1 MKKKIT
7 NKVLWIFAI
16 GQLGWSM
23 LSGIVSNWL
32 VFFYM
37 PEGSEI
43 KLGQKYFIMQ
53 GAIFLGLT
61 VIGLITAAGR
71 LFDAVTDPWIAS
83 KSDRSRHK
91 DGRRIPF
98 MRAIAI
104 PFSVMTVLIFIS
116 PFGSFNSKPAS
127 GTAVWLNNGFLL
139 VTLLLFYLFM
149 TIYCT
154 PYNALLPELGRDP
167 KDRINVSTYISV
179 TFFIGNAIS
188 YLVPNI
194 AGFMR
199 GSLGYA
205 NSFRVTIGIL
215 AAVAAVCMLVPVF
228 GIKES
233 DYVDTTPSDTP
244 AFASLSKTFR
254 NGEFRKFVF
263 SDIFYWVAL
272 TMFQTGLSFYI
283 VSLIGLDSGKTFLL
297 FATMTGMSLVFYAP
311 VNILAKRLGKKKLVI
326 FAFVFFSCVFA
337 FTAFAGK
344 LGMGKMANGIAIAVL
359 ASIPMAILGI
369 LPQAIV
375 ADVAQADSIKTGES
389 REGMFFAARTF
400 AMKMG
405 QALAMVLFTSI
416 KGIGENG
423 FGLRL
428 TAGVAAVLCLIGGII
443 LALYNEK
450 KVTDI
455 IAEGK
460 GEEENA

>member
-1 MKKKIT
+1 MKKIT

-37 PEGSEI
+37 PDNSEI
-43 KLGQKYFIMQ
+43 ELGQKYFITQ
-53 GAIFLGLT
+53 GSIFLGLT
-61 VIGLITAAGR
+61 VIGIITAIGR

-98 MRAIAI
+98 MRAIAV
-104 PFSVMTVLIFIS
+104 PFALVTVLIFLS
-116 PFGSFNSKPAS
+116 PVGEVS
-127 GTAVWLNNGFLL
+127 WWNNGFLL

-179 TFFIGNAIS
+179 TFFVGNAIS

-194 AGFMR
+194 AGMFRDSM
-199 GSLGYA
+199 GYA

-215 AAVAAVCMLVPVF
+215 AAVAAICMLVPVF
-228 GIKES
+228 GIKEK

-244 AFASLSKTFR
+244 AFASLSKTFG
-254 NGEFRKFVF
+254 NKEFRKFVA

-272 TMFQTGLSFYI
+272 TMFQTGLAFYI
-283 VSLIGLDSGKTFLL
+283 TTLIGLGSDKTFML
-297 FATMTGMSLVFYAP
+297 FAIMTVMSLLFYAP
-311 VNILAKRLGKKKLVI
+311 VNILAKKMGKKKLVMA
-326 FAFVFFSCVFA
+326 AFIFFSLVFL

-344 LGMGKMANGIAIAVL
+344 LGLPKMVNGVMISFL
-359 ASIPMAILGI
+359 ASVPMAVLGI

-400 AMKMG
+400 AMKLG

-416 KGIGENG
+416 KGIGSGG

-428 TAGVAAVLCLIGGII
+428 TAAVAAVLCLIGGLI
-443 LALYNEK
+443 LGLYKEK
-450 KVTDI
+450 EVTDV
-455 IAEGK
+455 IAEGIK
-460 GEEENA
+460 ADGSDE

>member
-1 MKKKIT
+1 MKKIT

-37 PEGSEI
+37 PEEKELIENGRST
-43 KLGQKYFIMQ
+43 FITQ
-53 GAIFLGLT
+53 EAIFLGLT
-61 VIGLITAAGR
+61 VIGVITAIGR
-71 LFDAVTDPWIAS
+71 LFDAVTDPMIAS

-98 MRAIAI
+98 MRAIAV
-104 PFSVMTVLIFIS
+104 PFAAVTVLVFVS
-116 PFGSFNSKPAS
+116 PVS
-127 GTAVWLNNGFLL
+127 GESWINNGFLL

-179 TFFIGNAIS
+179 TFFVGNAIS

-194 AGFMR
+194 AGIFRDAM
-199 GSLGYA
+199 GYE
-205 NSFRVTIGIL
+205 NSFRLTVGIL

-228 GIKES
+228 GIREK
-233 DYVDTTPSDTP
+233 DYVDTTPSETP
-244 AFASLSKTFR
+244 AFASLTKTFK
-254 NGEFRKFVF
+254 NKEFRKFVA

-283 VSLIGLDSGKTFLL
+283 TTLIGLGEDKTFML
-297 FATMTGMSLVFYAP
+297 FAIMTVMSLVFYAP
-311 VNILAKRLGKKKLVI
+311 VNIFAKKLGKKKLVI
-326 FAFVFFSCVFA
+326 AAFVFFSFVFL
-337 FTAFAGK
+337 FTAFAGM
-344 LGMGKMANGIAIAVL
+344 LGLPKMVNGIMISVL
-359 ASIPMAILGI
+359 ASVPMAVLGI

-375 ADVAQADSIKTGES
+375 ADVAQADGIKTGES

-400 AMKMG
+400 AMKLG

-416 KGIGENG
+416 KGIGSDG
-423 FGLRL
+423 LGLRI
-428 TAGVAAVLCLIGGII
+428 TAAAAAVLCLIGGVI
-443 LALYNEK
+443 LGLYREKDVTGVINEH
-450 KVTDI
+450 I
-455 IAEGK
+455 EAE
-460 GEEENA
+460 EQ

>member
-1 MKKKIT
+1 MKKIT
-7 NKVLWIFAI
+7 NKVLWQFAI

-37 PEGSEI
+37 PEDVELKS
-43 KLGQKYFIMQ
+43 GQKLFITQ
-53 GAIFLGLT
+53 GSVFLGLT
-61 VIGLITAAGR
+61 VIGMITAVGR
-71 LFDAVTDPWIAS
+71 LFDAVTDPYIAS
-83 KSDRSRHK
+83 KSDRCRHK

-98 MRAIAI
+98 MRAIAV
-104 PFSVMTVLIFIS
+104 PFAAITVLIFVS
-116 PFGSFNSKPAS
+116 PVGEVS
-127 GTAVWLNNGFLL
+127 WINNITLL

-179 TFFIGNAIS
+179 TFFVGSAFS

-194 AGFMR
+194 AGFFR
-199 GSLGYA
+199 DAVGYA
-205 NSFRVTIGIL
+205 NSFRITIGIL

-228 GIKES
+228 TIKES
-233 DYVDTTPSDTP
+233 DYVDTTPSETP
-244 AFASLSKTFR
+244 AFASLAKTFS
-254 NGEFRKFVF
+254 NKEFRKFVY

-283 VSLIGLDSGKTFLL
+283 TTLIGLGADKTFIL
-297 FATMTGMSLVFYAP
+297 FATMTAMSLVFYAP
-311 VNILAKRLGKKKLVI
+311 VNILAKKLGKKKLVMS
-326 FAFVFFSCVFA
+326 AFIFFSMVFL

-344 LGMGKMANGIAIAVL
+344 LGLPKMVNGFMIAVF
-359 ASIPMAILGI
+359 ASIPMAVLGI

-375 ADVAQADSIKTGES
+375 ADVAQADGIKTGES

-400 AMKMG
+400 AMKLG

-428 TAGVAAVLCLIGGII
+428 TAAVAAALCLVGGLI
-443 LALYNEK
+443 LGAYNERQ
-450 KVTDI
+450 VTGV
-455 IAEGK
+455 IAEGSK
-460 GEEENA
+460 PQEGEE

>member
-1 MKKKIT
+1 MKRIT
-7 NKVLWIFAI
+7 NKVLWQFAI

-37 PEGSEI
+37 PEDVELKS
-43 KLGQKYFIMQ
+43 GQKLFITQ
-53 GAIFLGLT
+53 GSVFLGLT
-61 VIGLITAAGR
+61 VIGMITAVGR
-71 LFDAVTDPWIAS
+71 LFDAVTDPYIAS
-83 KSDRSRHK
+83 KSDRCRHK

-98 MRAIAI
+98 MRAIAV
-104 PFSVMTVLIFIS
+104 PFAAITVLIFVS
-116 PFGSFNSKPAS
+116 PVGEVS
-127 GTAVWLNNGFLL
+127 WINNITLL

-179 TFFIGNAIS
+179 TFFVGSAFS

-194 AGFMR
+194 AGFFR
-199 GSLGYA
+199 DAVGYA
-205 NSFRVTIGIL
+205 NSFRITIGIL

-228 GIKES
+228 TIKES
-233 DYVDTTPSDTP
+233 DYVDTTPSETP
-244 AFASLSKTFR
+244 AFASLAKTFS
-254 NGEFRKFVF
+254 NKEFRKFVY

-283 VSLIGLDSGKTFLL
+283 TSLIGLGADKTFIL
-297 FATMTGMSLVFYAP
+297 FATMTAMSLVFYAP
-311 VNILAKRLGKKKLVI
+311 VNILAKKLGKKKLVMS
-326 FAFVFFSCVFA
+326 AFIFFSLVFL

-344 LGMGKMANGIAIAVL
+344 LGLPKMVNGFMIAVL
-359 ASIPMAILGI
+359 ASIPMAVLGI

-375 ADVAQADSIKTGES
+375 ADVAQADGIKTGES

-400 AMKMG
+400 AMKLG

-428 TAGVAAVLCLIGGII
+428 TAAVAAILCLVGGLI
-443 LALYNEK
+443 LGAYNERQ
-450 KVTDI
+450 VTGV
-455 IAEGK
+455 IAEGSK
-460 GEEENA
+460 PQEGEE

>member
-1 MKKKIT
+1 MKKIT
-7 NKVLWIFAI
+7 NKVLWTFAI

-43 KLGQKYFIMQ
+43 KLGQTYFITQ
-53 GAIFLGLT
+53 GSIFLGLT
-61 VIGLITAAGR
+61 VIGIITAIGR

-98 MRAIAI
+98 MRAIAV
-104 PFSVMTVLIFIS
+104 PFALVTVLIFVS
-116 PFGSFNSKPAS
+116 PAGSFGSTPEGGGAW
-127 GTAVWLNNGFLL
+127 VNNVFLL

-179 TFFIGNAIS
+179 TFFVGNAIS

-194 AGFMR
+194 AGIFR
-199 GSLGYA
+199 DSLGYA

-228 GIKES
+228 GIKEK

-244 AFASLSKTFR
+244 AFASLAKTFR
-254 NGEFRKFVF
+254 NREFRKFVA

-283 VSLIGLDSGKTFLL
+283 TSLIGLDADKTFML
-297 FATMTGMSLVFYAP
+297 FAIMTVMSLVFYAP
-311 VNILAKRLGKKKLVI
+311 VNILAKKLGKKKLVMA
-326 FAFVFFSCVFA
+326 AFIFFSMVFL

-344 LGMGKMANGIAIAVL
+344 LGLPKMVNGVMIAVL
-359 ASIPMAILGI
+359 ASVPMAVLGI

-400 AMKMG
+400 AMKLG

-423 FGLRL
+423 LGLRI
-428 TAGVAAVLCLIGGII
+428 TAAAAAVLCLIGGLI
-443 LALYNEK
+443 LGMYKEK
-450 KVTDI
+450 EVTGV
-455 IAEGK
+455 IAEDLNK
-460 GEEENA
+460 EEE

>member
-1 MKKKIT
+1 MKRIT
-7 NKVLWIFAI
+7 NKVLWQFAI

-37 PEGSEI
+37 PEDVELKS
-43 KLGQKYFIMQ
+43 GQKLFITQ
-53 GAIFLGLT
+53 GSVFLGLT
-61 VIGLITAAGR
+61 VIGMITAVGR
-71 LFDAVTDPWIAS
+71 LFDAVTDPYIAS
-83 KSDRSRHK
+83 KSDRCRHK

-98 MRAIAI
+98 MRAIAV
-104 PFSVMTVLIFIS
+104 PFAAITVLIFVS
-116 PFGSFNSKPAS
+116 PVGEVS
-127 GTAVWLNNGFLL
+127 WINNITLL

-149 TIYCT
+149 TIYYT

-179 TFFIGNAIS
+179 TFFVGSAFS

-194 AGFMR
+194 AGFFR
-199 GSLGYA
+199 DAVGYA
-205 NSFRVTIGIL
+205 NSFRITIGIL

-228 GIKES
+228 TIKES
-233 DYVDTTPSDTP
+233 DYVDTTPSETP
-244 AFASLSKTFR
+244 AFASLAKTFS
-254 NGEFRKFVF
+254 NKEFRKFVY

-283 VSLIGLDSGKTFLL
+283 TSLIGLGADKTFIL
-297 FATMTGMSLVFYAP
+297 FATMTAMSLVFYAP
-311 VNILAKRLGKKKLVI
+311 VNILAKKLGKKKLVMS
-326 FAFVFFSCVFA
+326 AFIFFSLVFL

-344 LGMGKMANGIAIAVL
+344 LGLPKMVNGFMIAVL
-359 ASIPMAILGI
+359 ASIPMAVLGI

-375 ADVAQADSIKTGES
+375 ADVAQADGIKTGES

-400 AMKMG
+400 AMKLG

-428 TAGVAAVLCLIGGII
+428 TAAVAAILCLVGGLI
-443 LALYNEK
+443 LGAYNERQ
-450 KVTDI
+450 VTGV
-455 IAEGK
+455 IAEGSK
-460 GEEENA
+460 PQEGEE

>member
-1 MKKKIT
+1 MKKIT
-7 NKVLWIFAI
+7 NKVLWTFAI

-37 PEGSEI
+37 PEEKELIENGRST
-43 KLGQKYFIMQ
+43 FITQ
-53 GAIFLGLT
+53 EAIFLGLT
-61 VIGLITAAGR
+61 VIGVITAIGR

-83 KSDRSRHK
+83 KSDRSRHR

-98 MRAIAI
+98 MRAIAV
-104 PFSVMTVLIFIS
+104 PFAAVTVLVFVS
-116 PFGSFNSKPAS
+116 PVS
-127 GTAVWLNNGFLL
+127 GESWINNGFLL

-179 TFFIGNAIS
+179 TFFVGNAIS

-194 AGFMR
+194 AGIFR
-199 GSLGYA
+199 GAMGYE
-205 NSFRVTIGIL
+205 NSFRLTVGIL

-228 GIKES
+228 GIKEK
-233 DYVDTTPSDTP
+233 DYVDTTPSETP
-244 AFASLSKTFR
+244 AFASLTKTFK
-254 NGEFRKFVF
+254 NKEFRKFVA

-283 VSLIGLDSGKTFLL
+283 TTLIGLGEDKTFML
-297 FATMTGMSLVFYAP
+297 FAIMTVMSLIFYVP
-311 VNILAKRLGKKKLVI
+311 VNILAKKLGKKKLVI
-326 FAFVFFSCVFA
+326 AAFVFFSFVFL

-344 LGMGKMANGIAIAVL
+344 LGLPKMVNGIMISVL
-359 ASIPMAILGI
+359 ASVPMAVLGI

-375 ADVAQADSIKTGES
+375 ADVAQADGIKTGES

-400 AMKMG
+400 AMKLG

-416 KGIGENG
+416 KGIGEDG
-423 FGLRL
+423 FGLRI
-428 TAGVAAVLCLIGGII
+428 TAAAAAVLCLIGGLI
-443 LALYNEK
+443 LGLYKEKDVTGVINESLTSGDK
-450 KVTDI
+450 
-455 IAEGK
+455 
-460 GEEENA
+460 

>member
-1 MKKKIT
+1 MKRIT
-7 NKVLWIFAI
+7 NKVLWQFAI

-37 PEGSEI
+37 PEDVEL
-43 KLGQKYFIMQ
+43 KAGQKLFITQ
-53 GAIFLGLT
+53 GSVFLGLT
-61 VIGLITAAGR
+61 VIGMITAVGR
-71 LFDAVTDPWIAS
+71 LFDAVTDPYIAS
-83 KSDRSRHK
+83 KSDRCRHK

-98 MRAIAI
+98 MRAIAV
-104 PFSVMTVLIFIS
+104 PFAAITVLIFVS
-116 PFGSFNSKPAS
+116 PIGEVS
-127 GTAVWLNNGFLL
+127 WINNITLL

-179 TFFIGNAIS
+179 TFFVGSAFS

-194 AGFMR
+194 AGFFR
-199 GSLGYA
+199 DAVGYA
-205 NSFRVTIGIL
+205 NSFRITIGIL

-228 GIKES
+228 TIKES
-233 DYVDTTPSDTP
+233 DYVDTTPSETP
-244 AFASLSKTFR
+244 AFASLAKTFS
-254 NGEFRKFVF
+254 NKEFRKFVY

-283 VSLIGLDSGKTFLL
+283 TTLIGLGADKTFIL
-297 FATMTGMSLVFYAP
+297 FATMTAMSLVFYAP
-311 VNILAKRLGKKKLVI
+311 VNILAKKLGKKKLVMS
-326 FAFVFFSCVFA
+326 AFIFFSMVFL

-344 LGMGKMANGIAIAVL
+344 LGLPKMVNGFMIAVL
-359 ASIPMAILGI
+359 ASIPMAVLGI

-375 ADVAQADSIKTGES
+375 ADVAQADGIKTGES

-400 AMKMG
+400 AMKLG

-428 TAGVAAVLCLIGGII
+428 TAAVAAILCLVGGII
-443 LALYNEK
+443 LGAYNERQ
-450 KVTDI
+450 VTGV
-455 IAEGK
+455 IAEGSK
-460 GEEENA
+460 PQEGEE

>member
-1 MKKKIT
+1 MKKIT
-7 NKVLWIFAI
+7 NKVLWQFAI

-37 PEGSEI
+37 PEDVEL
-43 KLGQKYFIMQ
+43 KAGQKLFITQ
-53 GAIFLGLT
+53 GSVFLGLT
-61 VIGLITAAGR
+61 VIGMITAVGR
-71 LFDAVTDPWIAS
+71 LFDAVTDPYIAS
-83 KSDRSRHK
+83 KSDRCRHK

-98 MRAIAI
+98 MRAIAV
-104 PFSVMTVLIFIS
+104 PFAAITVLIFVS
-116 PFGSFNSKPAS
+116 PVGEVS
-127 GTAVWLNNGFLL
+127 WINNITLL

-179 TFFIGNAIS
+179 TFFVGSAFS

-194 AGFMR
+194 AGFFR
-199 GSLGYA
+199 DAVGYA
-205 NSFRVTIGIL
+205 NSFRITIGIL
-215 AAVAAVCMLVPVF
+215 AAVAAICMLVPVF
-228 GIKES
+228 TIKES
-233 DYVDTTPSDTP
+233 DYVDTTPSETP
-244 AFASLSKTFR
+244 AFASLAKTFS
-254 NGEFRKFVF
+254 NKEFRKFVY

-283 VSLIGLDSGKTFLL
+283 TTLIGLGADKTFIL
-297 FATMTGMSLVFYAP
+297 FATMTAMSLVFYAP
-311 VNILAKRLGKKKLVI
+311 VNILAKKLGKKKLVMS
-326 FAFVFFSCVFA
+326 AFIFFSMVFL

-344 LGMGKMANGIAIAVL
+344 LGLPKMVNGFMIAVL
-359 ASIPMAILGI
+359 ASIPMAVLGI

-375 ADVAQADSIKTGES
+375 ADVAQADGIKTGES

-400 AMKMG
+400 AMKLG

-428 TAGVAAVLCLIGGII
+428 TAAVAAILCLVGGII
-443 LALYNEK
+443 LGAYNERQ
-450 KVTDI
+450 VTGV
-455 IAEGK
+455 IAEGSK
-460 GEEENA
+460 PQEGEE

>member
-1 MKKKIT
+1 MKKIT

-37 PEGSEI
+37 PEEKELIENGRST
-43 KLGQKYFIMQ
+43 FITQ
-53 GAIFLGLT
+53 EAIFLGLT
-61 VIGLITAAGR
+61 VIGVITAIGR
-71 LFDAVTDPWIAS
+71 LFDAVTDPMIAS
-83 KSDRSRHK
+83 KSDRSCHK

-98 MRAIAI
+98 MRAIAV
-104 PFSVMTVLIFIS
+104 PFAAVTVLVFVS
-116 PFGSFNSKPAS
+116 PVS
-127 GTAVWLNNGFLL
+127 GESWINNGFLL

-179 TFFIGNAIS
+179 TFFVGNAIS

-194 AGFMR
+194 AGIFRDAM
-199 GSLGYA
+199 GYE
-205 NSFRVTIGIL
+205 NSFRLTVGIL

-228 GIKES
+228 GIREK
-233 DYVDTTPSDTP
+233 DYVDTTPSETP
-244 AFASLSKTFR
+244 AFASLTKTFK
-254 NGEFRKFVF
+254 NKEFRKFVA

-283 VSLIGLDSGKTFLL
+283 TTLIGLGEDKTFML
-297 FATMTGMSLVFYAP
+297 FAIMTVMSLVFYAP
-311 VNILAKRLGKKKLVI
+311 VNIFAKKLGKKKLVI
-326 FAFVFFSCVFA
+326 AAFVFFSFVFL
-337 FTAFAGK
+337 FTAFAGM
-344 LGMGKMANGIAIAVL
+344 LGLPKMVNGIMISVL
-359 ASIPMAILGI
+359 ASVPMAVLGI

-375 ADVAQADSIKTGES
+375 ADVAQADGIKTGES

-400 AMKMG
+400 AMKLG

-416 KGIGENG
+416 KGIGSDG
-423 FGLRL
+423 LGLRI
-428 TAGVAAVLCLIGGII
+428 TAAAAAVLCLIGGVI
-443 LALYNEK
+443 LGLYREKDVTGVINEH
-450 KVTDI
+450 I
-455 IAEGK
+455 EAE
-460 GEEENA
+460 EQ

>member
-1 MKKKIT
+1 MKKIT
-7 NKVLWIFAI
+7 NKVLWTFAV

-37 PEGSEI
+37 PEDKEI
-43 KLGQKYFIMQ
+43 EAGQRLFITQ
-53 GAIFLGLT
+53 GTIFLGLT
-61 VIGLITAAGR
+61 VIGIITAIGR
-71 LFDAVTDPWIAS
+71 LFDAVTDPYIAS

-98 MRAIAI
+98 MRVIAV
-104 PFSVMTVLIFIS
+104 PFAVITVLIFVS
-116 PFGSFNSKPAS
+116 PVSEVS
-127 GTAVWLNNGFLL
+127 WINNGFLL

-179 TFFIGNAIS
+179 TFFVGNAVS

-194 AGFMR
+194 AGIFRESM
-199 GSLGYA
+199 GYA
-205 NSFRVTIGIL
+205 GSFRLTVGIL

-228 GIKES
+228 GIKEK
-233 DYVDTTPSDTP
+233 DYVDTTPSETP
-244 AFASLSKTFR
+244 AFASLSKTFK
-254 NGEFRKFVF
+254 NKEFRKFVA
-263 SDIFYWVAL
+263 SDVFYWVAL
-272 TMFQTGLSFYI
+272 TMFQTGLAFYI
-283 VSLIGLDSGKTFLL
+283 TTLIGLESDKTFML
-297 FATMTGMSLVFYAP
+297 FAIMTGMSLVFYLP
-311 VNILAKRLGKKKLVI
+311 VNILAKKLGKKKLVI
-326 FAFVFFSCVFA
+326 AAFVFFSLVFL

-344 LGMGKMANGIAIAVL
+344 LGLPKMVNGIMIAVL
-359 ASIPMAILGI
+359 ASVPMAVLGI

-375 ADVAQADSIKTGES
+375 ADVAQADSIETGES

-400 AMKMG
+400 AMKLG

-416 KGIGENG
+416 KQIGEDG

-428 TAGVAAVLCLIGGII
+428 TAAAAAVLCLVGGVI
-443 LALYNEK
+443 LGLYREK
-450 KVTDI
+450 DVTDV
-455 IAEGK
+455 IASDLEK
-460 GEEENA
+460 DKE

>member
-1 MKKKIT
+1 MKKIT
-7 NKVLWIFAI
+7 NKVLWQFAI

-37 PEGSEI
+37 PEDVEL
-43 KLGQKYFIMQ
+43 KAGQKLFITQ
-53 GAIFLGLT
+53 GSVFLGLT
-61 VIGLITAAGR
+61 VIGMITAVGR
-71 LFDAVTDPWIAS
+71 LFDAVTDPYIAS
-83 KSDRSRHK
+83 KSDRCRHK

-98 MRAIAI
+98 MRAIAV
-104 PFSVMTVLIFIS
+104 PFAAITVLIFVS
-116 PFGSFNSKPAS
+116 PVGEVS
-127 GTAVWLNNGFLL
+127 WINNITLL

-179 TFFIGNAIS
+179 TFFVGSAFS

-194 AGFMR
+194 AGFFR
-199 GSLGYA
+199 DAVGYA
-205 NSFRVTIGIL
+205 NSFRITIGIL

-228 GIKES
+228 TIKES
-233 DYVDTTPSDTP
+233 DYVDTTPSETP
-244 AFASLSKTFR
+244 AFASLAKTFS
-254 NGEFRKFVF
+254 NKEFRKFVY

-283 VSLIGLDSGKTFLL
+283 TSLIGLGADKTFIL
-297 FATMTGMSLVFYAP
+297 FATMTAMSLVFYAP
-311 VNILAKRLGKKKLVI
+311 VNILAKKLGKKKLVMS
-326 FAFVFFSCVFA
+326 AFIFFSMVFL

-344 LGMGKMANGIAIAVL
+344 LGLPKMVNGFMIAVL
-359 ASIPMAILGI
+359 ASIPMAVLGI

-375 ADVAQADSIKTGES
+375 ADVAQADGIKTGES

-400 AMKMG
+400 AMKLG

-428 TAGVAAVLCLIGGII
+428 TAAVAAILCLVGGLI
-443 LALYNEK
+443 LGAYNERQ
-450 KVTDI
+450 VTGV
-455 IAEGK
+455 IAEGSK
-460 GEEENA
+460 PQEGEE

>member
-1 MKKKIT
+1 MKKVT
-7 NKVLWIFAI
+7 NKVLWQFAI

-37 PEGSEI
+37 PESSETDA
-43 KLGQKYFIMQ
+43 GQKLFITQ
-53 GAIFLGLT
+53 GSIFLGLT
-61 VIGLITAAGR
+61 VIGIITAIGR
-71 LFDAVTDPWIAS
+71 LFDAVTDPYIAS
-83 KSDRSRHK
+83 KSDRCRHK

-98 MRAIAI
+98 MRAIAV
-104 PFSVMTVLIFIS
+104 PFAAVTVLIFVS
-116 PFGSFNSKPAS
+116 PVSEVSW
-127 GTAVWLNNGFLL
+127 VNNGMLL

-154 PYNALLPELGRDP
+154 PYNALLPELGKDP

-179 TFFIGNAIS
+179 TFFMGTAFS

-194 AGFMR
+194 AGFFR
-199 GSLGYA
+199 DSVGYA
-205 NSFRVTIGIL
+205 NSFRITIGIL

-228 GIKES
+228 TIKES
-233 DYVDTTPSDTP
+233 DYADTTPSETP
-244 AFASLSKTFR
+244 AFASLAKTFS
-254 NGEFRKFVF
+254 NKEFRKFVY
-263 SDIFYWVAL
+263 SDIFYWIAL

-283 VSLIGLDSGKTFLL
+283 TTLIGLDADKTFIL
-297 FATMTGMSLVFYAP
+297 FATMTAMSLVFYAP
-311 VNILAKRLGKKKLVI
+311 VNILAKKLGKKKLVI
-326 FAFVFFSCVFA
+326 SAFIFFSLVFL

-344 LGMGKMANGIAIAVL
+344 LGLPKMVNGIMIAVF
-359 ASIPMAILGI
+359 ASIPMAVLGI

-375 ADVAQADSIKTGES
+375 ADVAQADGIKTGES

-423 FGLRL
+423 FGLRI
-428 TAGVAAVLCLIGGII
+428 TAAAAAALCLIGGLI
-443 LALYNEK
+443 LGAYDER
-450 KVTDI
+450 KVTGV
-455 IAEGK
+455 IAEGTQQK
-460 GEEENA
+460 TEEQ

>member
-7 NKVLWIFAI
+7 NKVLWTFAI

-37 PEGSEI
+37 PENTEI
-43 KLGQKYFIMQ
+43 ELGQNYFITQ
-53 GAIFLGLT
+53 GSIFLGLT
-61 VIGLITAAGR
+61 VIGIITAVGR

-98 MRAIAI
+98 MRVIAI
-104 PFSVMTVLIFIS
+104 PFAIMTVLIFVS
-116 PFGSFNSKPAS
+116 PAGSFAGKPEGGS
-127 GTAVWLNNGFLL
+127 VWFNNGFLL

-154 PYNALLPELGRDP
+154 PYNALLPELGREP

-179 TFFIGNAIS
+179 TFFVGNAIS

-194 AGFMR
+194 AGIFR
-199 GSLGYA
+199 DSLGYA

-228 GIKES
+228 GIREK

-244 AFASLSKTFR
+244 AFASLSKTFK
-254 NGEFRKFVF
+254 NKEFRKFVA

-283 VSLIGLDSGKTFLL
+283 VSLIGLGSDKTFML
-297 FATMTGMSLVFYAP
+297 FAIMTVMSLVFYAP
-311 VNILAKRLGKKKLVI
+311 VNILAKKLGKKKLVMA
-326 FAFVFFSCVFA
+326 AFIFFSLVFL

-344 LGMGKMANGIAIAVL
+344 LGLPKMVNGVMISVL
-359 ASIPMAILGI
+359 ASVPMAVLGI

-375 ADVAQADSIKTGES
+375 ADVAQADSIRTGES

-400 AMKMG
+400 AMKLG

-416 KGIGENG
+416 KGIGEDG

-428 TAGVAAVLCLIGGII
+428 TAGAAAVLCLIGGLI
-443 LALYNEK
+443 LGLYREK
-450 KVTDI
+450 EVTDV
-455 IAEGK
+455 IAEDLSRK
-460 GEEENA
+460 ESE

>member
-1 MKKKIT
+1 MKKIT
-7 NKVLWIFAI
+7 NKVLWTFAI

-37 PEGSEI
+37 PENSEI
-43 KLGQKYFIMQ
+43 TNGQSIYITQ
-53 GAIFLGLT
+53 GSIFLGLT
-61 VIGLITAAGR
+61 VIGIITAVGR
-71 LFDAVTDPWIAS
+71 IFDAVTDPYIAS

-98 MRAIAI
+98 MRAIAV
-104 PFSVMTVLIFIS
+104 PFAAVTVLIFIS
-116 PFGSFNSKPAS
+116 PVS
-127 GTAVWLNNGFLL
+127 GESWINNGFLL

-154 PYNALLPELGRDP
+154 PYNAMLPELGRDP

-179 TFFIGNAIS
+179 TFFAGNAIS

-194 AGFMR
+194 AGIFR
-199 GSLGYA
+199 DSLGYA

-215 AAVAAVCMLVPVF
+215 AAVAAICMLVPVF
-228 GIKES
+228 GIKEK
-233 DYVDTTPSDTP
+233 DYIDTTPSDTP
-244 AFASLSKTFR
+244 AFSSLSKTFR
-254 NGEFRKFVF
+254 NREFRKFVA

-283 VSLIGLDSGKTFLL
+283 VTLIGLDSGKTFLL
-297 FATMTGMSLVFYAP
+297 FAAMTVMSLVFYAP
-311 VNILAKRLGKKKLVI
+311 VNFLAKKMGKKKLVI
-326 FAFVFFSCVFA
+326 FAFVFFSMVFLY
-337 FTAFAGK
+337 TAFAGK
-344 LGMGKMANGIAIAVL
+344 LGMPKMVNGISISVL
-359 ASIPMAILGI
+359 ASVPMAILGI

-400 AMKMG
+400 AMKLG

-416 KGIGENG
+416 KHIGEDG

-428 TAGVAAVLCLIGGII
+428 TAAVAAVLCLIGGII
-443 LALYNEK
+443 LGLYKENE
-450 KVTDI
+450 VTGV
-455 IAEGK
+455 IAQDLEK
-460 GEEENA
+460 RNSEEAAGE

>member
-1 MKKKIT
+1 MKKIT
-7 NKVLWIFAI
+7 NKVLWQFAI

-37 PEGSEI
+37 PEDVEL
-43 KLGQKYFIMQ
+43 KAGQKLFITQ
-53 GAIFLGLT
+53 GSVFLGLT
-61 VIGLITAAGR
+61 VIGMITAVGR
-71 LFDAVTDPWIAS
+71 LFDAVTDPYIAS
-83 KSDRSRHK
+83 KSDRCRHK

-98 MRAIAI
+98 MRAIAV
-104 PFSVMTVLIFIS
+104 PFAAITVLIFVS
-116 PFGSFNSKPAS
+116 PVGEVS
-127 GTAVWLNNGFLL
+127 WINNITLL

-179 TFFIGNAIS
+179 TFFVGSAFS

-194 AGFMR
+194 AGFFR
-199 GSLGYA
+199 DAVGYA
-205 NSFRVTIGIL
+205 NSFRITIGIL
-215 AAVAAVCMLVPVF
+215 AAVAAICMLVPVF
-228 GIKES
+228 TIKES
-233 DYVDTTPSDTP
+233 DYVDTTPSETP
-244 AFASLSKTFR
+244 AFASLAKTFS
-254 NGEFRKFVF
+254 NKEFRKFVY

-283 VSLIGLDSGKTFLL
+283 TSLIGLGADKTFIL
-297 FATMTGMSLVFYAP
+297 FATMTAMSLVFYAP
-311 VNILAKRLGKKKLVI
+311 VNILAKKLGKKKLVMS
-326 FAFVFFSCVFA
+326 AFIFFSMVFL

-344 LGMGKMANGIAIAVL
+344 LGLPKMVNGFMIAVL
-359 ASIPMAILGI
+359 ASIPMAVLGI

-375 ADVAQADSIKTGES
+375 ADVAQADGIKTGES

-400 AMKMG
+400 AMKLG

-428 TAGVAAVLCLIGGII
+428 TAAVAAILCLVGGII
-443 LALYNEK
+443 LGAYNERQ
-450 KVTDI
+450 VTGV
-455 IAEGK
+455 IAEGSK
-460 GEEENA
+460 PQEGEE

>member
-1 MKKKIT
+1 MKKIT
-7 NKVLWIFAI
+7 NKVLWTFAI

-37 PEGSEI
+37 PENSEI
-43 KLGQKYFIMQ
+43 KLGQSYFITQ
-53 GAIFLGLT
+53 GSIFLGLT
-61 VIGLITAAGR
+61 VIGIITAVGR

-98 MRAIAI
+98 MRVIAV
-104 PFSVMTVLIFIS
+104 PFALITVLIFVS
-116 PFGSFNSKPAS
+116 PAGAFGSSPEGGGAW
-127 GTAVWLNNGFLL
+127 VNNGFLL

-179 TFFIGNAIS
+179 TFFVGNAIS

-194 AGFMR
+194 AGIFR
-199 GSLGYA
+199 DSLGYA
-205 NSFRVTIGIL
+205 NAFRVTIGIL

-228 GIKES
+228 GIKEK

-254 NGEFRKFVF
+254 NKEFRKFVA

-283 VSLIGLDSGKTFLL
+283 TSLIGLGADKTFML
-297 FATMTGMSLVFYAP
+297 FAIMTVMSLVFYAP
-311 VNILAKRLGKKKLVI
+311 VNILAKKLGKKKLVMA
-326 FAFVFFSCVFA
+326 AFIFFSMVFL

-344 LGMGKMANGIAIAVL
+344 LGLPKMVNGVMIAVL
-359 ASIPMAILGI
+359 ASIPMAVLGI

-375 ADVAQADSIKTGES
+375 ADVAQADSIRTGES

-400 AMKMG
+400 AMKLG

-423 FGLRL
+423 FGLRI
-428 TAGVAAVLCLIGGII
+428 TAAAAAVLCLIGGLI
-443 LALYNEK
+443 LGMYKEK
-450 KVTDI
+450 EVTAV
-455 IAEGK
+455 IAEDLNK
-460 GEEENA
+460 TEE

>member
-1 MKKKIT
+1 MKKIT
-7 NKVLWIFAI
+7 NKVLWTFAI

-37 PEGSEI
+37 PEDKEIEAGQRLFITQGS
-43 KLGQKYFIMQ
+43 
-53 GAIFLGLT
+53 IFLGLT
-61 VIGLITAAGR
+61 VIGIITAIGR
-71 LFDAVTDPWIAS
+71 LFDAVTDPYIAS

-98 MRAIAI
+98 MRVIAV
-104 PFSVMTVLIFIS
+104 PFAVVTVLIFVS
-116 PFGSFNSKPAS
+116 PVS
-127 GTAVWLNNGFLL
+127 GESWVNNGFLL

-154 PYNALLPELGRDP
+154 PYNALLPELGRDL

-179 TFFIGNAIS
+179 TFFVGNAIS

-194 AGFMR
+194 AGIFR
-199 GSLGYA
+199 DSLGYA

-228 GIKES
+228 GIKEK

-244 AFASLSKTFR
+244 AFASLSKTFK
-254 NGEFRKFVF
+254 NKEFRKFVA

-283 VSLIGLDSGKTFLL
+283 TTLIGLDADNTFTL
-297 FATMTGMSLVFYAP
+297 FAIMTGMSLVFYVP
-311 VNILAKRLGKKKLVI
+311 VNILAKKLGKKKLVI
-326 FAFVFFSCVFA
+326 FAFVFFSMVFL

-344 LGMGKMANGIAIAVL
+344 LGLPKMVNGITISVL
-359 ASIPMAILGI
+359 ASIPMAVLGI

-375 ADVAQADSIKTGES
+375 ADVAQADGIKTGES

-400 AMKMG
+400 AMKLG

-423 FGLRL
+423 LGLRI
-428 TAGVAAVLCLIGGII
+428 TAAAAAVLCLIGGII
-443 LALYNEK
+443 LGLYNEK
-450 KVTDI
+450 QVTGV
-455 IAEGK
+455 IAE
-460 GEEENA
+460 NAEKKD

>member
-1 MKKKIT
+1 MEKKKIT

-32 VFFYM
+32 VFYYM
-37 PEGSEI
+37 PENSEI
-43 KLGQKYFIMQ
+43 QAGQKLFITQ
-53 GAIFLGLT
+53 TSIFLGLT
-61 VIGLITAAGR
+61 VIGVITAIGR
-71 LFDAVTDPWIAS
+71 IFDAVTDPYIAS
-83 KSDRSRHK
+83 KSDRCRHK

-104 PFSVMTVLIFIS
+104 PFAAVTVLIFVSPVGEIS
-116 PFGSFNSKPAS
+116 
-127 GTAVWLNNGFLL
+127 WINNITLL

-154 PYNALLPELGRDP
+154 PYNALIPELGKDP
-167 KDRINVSTYISV
+167 KARINVSTYISV

-194 AGFMR
+194 AGIFR
-199 GSLGYA
+199 DSLGYA
-205 NSFRVTIGIL
+205 GSFRLTIGIL
-215 AAVAAVCMLVPVF
+215 SAVAAVCMLVPVF
-228 GIKES
+228 GIKEN
-233 DYVDTTPSDTP
+233 DYVDTTPSETP
-244 AFASLSKTFR
+244 AFASLSKTFK
-254 NGEFRKFVF
+254 NKEFRKFVC

-283 VSLIGLDSGKTFLL
+283 VTLIGLNSDKTFML
-297 FATMTGMSLVFYAP
+297 FAVMTGMSLVFYAP
-311 VNILAKRLGKKKLVI
+311 VNILAKKMGKKKLVMG
-326 FAFVFFSCVFA
+326 AFIFFSLVFL

-344 LGMGKMANGIAIAVL
+344 LGLPKMVNGIMISVL
-359 ASIPMAILGI
+359 ASIPMAVLGI
-369 LPQAIV
+369 LPQAII
-375 ADVAQADSIKTGES
+375 ADVAQADGIRTGES

-400 AMKMG
+400 AMKLG

-428 TAGVAAVLCLIGGII
+428 TAAVAAVLCLIGG
-443 LALYNEK
+443 LVLGLYREK
-450 KVTDI
+450 DVTDI
-455 IAEGK
+455 IAEGTK
-460 GEEENA
+460 NENTDQ

>member
-1 MKKKIT
+1 MKKIT
-7 NKVLWIFAI
+7 NKVLWQFAI

-37 PEGSEI
+37 PEDVEL
-43 KLGQKYFIMQ
+43 KAGQKLFITQ
-53 GAIFLGLT
+53 GSVFLGLT
-61 VIGLITAAGR
+61 VIGMITAVGR
-71 LFDAVTDPWIAS
+71 LFDAVTDPYIAS
-83 KSDRSRHK
+83 KSDRCRHK

-98 MRAIAI
+98 MRAIAV
-104 PFSVMTVLIFIS
+104 PFAAITVLIFVS
-116 PFGSFNSKPAS
+116 PVGEVS
-127 GTAVWLNNGFLL
+127 WINNITLL

-179 TFFIGNAIS
+179 TFFVGSAFS

-194 AGFMR
+194 AGFFR
-199 GSLGYA
+199 DAVGYA
-205 NSFRVTIGIL
+205 NSFRITIGIL
-215 AAVAAVCMLVPVF
+215 AAVAAICMLVPVF
-228 GIKES
+228 TIKES
-233 DYVDTTPSDTP
+233 DYVDTTPSETP
-244 AFASLSKTFR
+244 AFASLAKTFS
-254 NGEFRKFVF
+254 NKEFRKFVY

-283 VSLIGLDSGKTFLL
+283 TTLIGLGADKTFIL
-297 FATMTGMSLVFYAP
+297 FATMTAMSLVFYAP
-311 VNILAKRLGKKKLVI
+311 VNILAKKLGKKKLVMS
-326 FAFVFFSCVFA
+326 AFIFFSMVFL

-344 LGMGKMANGIAIAVL
+344 LGLPKMVNGFMIAVF
-359 ASIPMAILGI
+359 ASIPMAVLGI

-375 ADVAQADSIKTGES
+375 ADVAQADGIKTGES

-400 AMKMG
+400 AMKLG

-428 TAGVAAVLCLIGGII
+428 TAAVAAALCLVGGLI
-443 LALYNEK
+443 LGAYNERQ
-450 KVTDI
+450 VTGV
-455 IAEGK
+455 IAEGSK
-460 GEEENA
+460 PQEGEE

>member
-1 MKKKIT
+1 MKKVT
-7 NKVLWIFAI
+7 NKVLWQFAI

-37 PEGSEI
+37 PESSETDA
-43 KLGQKYFIMQ
+43 GQKLFITQ
-53 GAIFLGLT
+53 GSIFLGLT
-61 VIGLITAAGR
+61 VIGIITAVGR
-71 LFDAVTDPWIAS
+71 LFDAVTDPYIAS
-83 KSDRSRHK
+83 KSDRCRHK

-98 MRAIAI
+98 MRAIAV
-104 PFSVMTVLIFIS
+104 PFAAVTVLIFVS
-116 PFGSFNSKPAS
+116 PVSEVSW
-127 GTAVWLNNGFLL
+127 VNNGMLL

-154 PYNALLPELGRDP
+154 PYNALLPELGKDP

-179 TFFIGNAIS
+179 TFFMGTAFS

-194 AGFMR
+194 AGFFR
-199 GSLGYA
+199 DSVGYA
-205 NSFRVTIGIL
+205 NSFRITIGIL

-228 GIKES
+228 TIKES
-233 DYVDTTPSDTP
+233 DYADTTPSETP
-244 AFASLSKTFR
+244 AFASLAKTFS
-254 NGEFRKFVF
+254 NKEFRKFVY
-263 SDIFYWVAL
+263 SDIFYWIAL

-283 VSLIGLDSGKTFLL
+283 TTLIGLDADKTFIL
-297 FATMTGMSLVFYAP
+297 FATMTAMSLVFYAP
-311 VNILAKRLGKKKLVI
+311 VNILAKKLGKKKLVI
-326 FAFVFFSCVFA
+326 SAFIFFSLVFL

-344 LGMGKMANGIAIAVL
+344 LGLPKMVNGLMIAIF
-359 ASIPMAILGI
+359 ASIPMAVLGI

-375 ADVAQADSIKTGES
+375 ADVAQADGIKTGES

-423 FGLRL
+423 FGLRI
-428 TAGVAAVLCLIGGII
+428 TAAAAAALCLIGGLI
-443 LALYNEK
+443 LGAYDER
-450 KVTDI
+450 KVTGV
-455 IAEGK
+455 IAEGTQQK
-460 GEEENA
+460 TEEQ

>member
-1 MKKKIT
+1 MKKIT
-7 NKVLWIFAI
+7 NKVLWTFAI

-37 PEGSEI
+37 PEDKEIEAGQRLFITQGS
-43 KLGQKYFIMQ
+43 
-53 GAIFLGLT
+53 IFLGLT
-61 VIGLITAAGR
+61 VIGIITAIGR
-71 LFDAVTDPWIAS
+71 LFDAVTDPYIAS

-98 MRAIAI
+98 MRVIAV
-104 PFSVMTVLIFIS
+104 PFAVVTVLIFVS
-116 PFGSFNSKPAS
+116 PVS
-127 GTAVWLNNGFLL
+127 GESWVNNGFLL

-179 TFFIGNAIS
+179 TFFVGNAIS

-194 AGFMR
+194 AGIFR
-199 GSLGYA
+199 DSLGYA

-228 GIKES
+228 GIKEK

-244 AFASLSKTFR
+244 AFASLSKTFK
-254 NGEFRKFVF
+254 NKEFRKFVA

-283 VSLIGLDSGKTFLL
+283 TTLIGLDADNTFTL
-297 FATMTGMSLVFYAP
+297 FAIMTGMSLVFYVP
-311 VNILAKRLGKKKLVI
+311 VNILAKKLGKKKLVI
-326 FAFVFFSCVFA
+326 FAFVFFSMVFL

-344 LGMGKMANGIAIAVL
+344 LGLPKMVNGITISVL
-359 ASIPMAILGI
+359 ASIPMAVLGI

-375 ADVAQADSIKTGES
+375 ADVAQADGIKTGES

-400 AMKMG
+400 AMKLG

-423 FGLRL
+423 LGLRI
-428 TAGVAAVLCLIGGII
+428 TAAAAAVLCLIGGII
-443 LALYNEK
+443 LGLYNEK
-450 KVTDI
+450 QVTGV
-455 IAEGK
+455 IAE
-460 GEEENA
+460 NAEKKD

>member
-1 MKKKIT
+1 MKKIT
-7 NKVLWIFAI
+7 NKVLWTFAI

-37 PEGSEI
+37 PENSEI
-43 KLGQKYFIMQ
+43 TNGQSIYITQ
-53 GAIFLGLT
+53 GSIFLGLT
-61 VIGLITAAGR
+61 VIGIITAVGR
-71 LFDAVTDPWIAS
+71 IFDAVTDPYIAS

-98 MRAIAI
+98 MRAISV
-104 PFSVMTVLIFIS
+104 PFAAVTVLIFIS
-116 PFGSFNSKPAS
+116 PVS
-127 GTAVWLNNGFLL
+127 GESWVNNGFLL

-154 PYNALLPELGRDP
+154 PYNAMLPELGRDP

-179 TFFIGNAIS
+179 TFFAGNAIS

-194 AGFMR
+194 AGIFR
-199 GSLGYA
+199 DSLGYA

-228 GIKES
+228 GIKEK
-233 DYVDTTPSDTP
+233 DYIDTTPSDTP
-244 AFASLSKTFR
+244 AFSSLSKTFR
-254 NGEFRKFVF
+254 NREFRKFVA

-283 VSLIGLDSGKTFLL
+283 VTLIGLDSGKTFLL
-297 FATMTGMSLVFYAP
+297 FAAMTVMSLVFYAP
-311 VNILAKRLGKKKLVI
+311 VNFLAKKMGKKKLVI
-326 FAFVFFSCVFA
+326 FAFVFFSIVFLY
-337 FTAFAGK
+337 TAFAGK
-344 LGMGKMANGIAIAVL
+344 LGMPKMVNGISISVL
-359 ASIPMAILGI
+359 ASVPMAILGI

-400 AMKMG
+400 AMKLG

-416 KGIGENG
+416 KHIGEDG

-428 TAGVAAVLCLIGGII
+428 TAAVAAVLCLIGGII
-443 LALYNEK
+443 LGLYKENE
-450 KVTDI
+450 VTGV
-455 IAEGK
+455 IAQDLEK
-460 GEEENA
+460 RNSEEAAGE

>member
-1 MKKKIT
+1 MKKIT
-7 NKVLWIFAI
+7 NKVLWTFAV

-37 PEGSEI
+37 PEDKEI
-43 KLGQKYFIMQ
+43 EAGQRLFITQ
-53 GAIFLGLT
+53 GTIFLGLT
-61 VIGLITAAGR
+61 VIGIITAIGR
-71 LFDAVTDPWIAS
+71 LFDAVTDPYIAS

-98 MRAIAI
+98 MRVIAV
-104 PFSVMTVLIFIS
+104 PFAVITVLIFVS
-116 PFGSFNSKPAS
+116 PVSEVS
-127 GTAVWLNNGFLL
+127 WINNGFLL

-179 TFFIGNAIS
+179 TFFVGNAVS

-194 AGFMR
+194 AGIFRESM
-199 GSLGYA
+199 GYA
-205 NSFRVTIGIL
+205 GSFRLTVGIL

-228 GIKES
+228 GIKEK
-233 DYVDTTPSDTP
+233 DYVDTTPSETP
-244 AFASLSKTFR
+244 AFASLSKTFK
-254 NGEFRKFVF
+254 NKEFRKFVA
-263 SDIFYWVAL
+263 SDVFYWVAL
-272 TMFQTGLSFYI
+272 TMFQTGLAFYI
-283 VSLIGLDSGKTFLL
+283 TTLIGLESDKTFML
-297 FATMTGMSLVFYAP
+297 FAITTGMSLVFYLP
-311 VNILAKRLGKKKLVI
+311 VNILAKKLGKKKLVI
-326 FAFVFFSCVFA
+326 AAFVFFSLVFL

-344 LGMGKMANGIAIAVL
+344 LGLPKMVNGIMIAVL
-359 ASIPMAILGI
+359 ASVPMAVLGI

-375 ADVAQADSIKTGES
+375 ADVAQADSIETGES

-400 AMKMG
+400 AMKLG

-416 KGIGENG
+416 KQIGEDG

-428 TAGVAAVLCLIGGII
+428 TAAAAAVLCLVGGVI
-443 LALYNEK
+443 LGLYREK
-450 KVTDI
+450 DVTDV
-455 IAEGK
+455 IASDLEK
-460 GEEENA
+460 DKE

>member
-1 MKKKIT
+1 MKKIT
-7 NKVLWIFAI
+7 NKVLWTFAI

-37 PEGSEI
+37 PENSEI
-43 KLGQKYFIMQ
+43 TNGQSIYITQ
-53 GAIFLGLT
+53 GSIFLGLT
-61 VIGLITAAGR
+61 VIGIITAVGR
-71 LFDAVTDPWIAS
+71 IFDAVTDPYIAS

-98 MRAIAI
+98 MRAISV
-104 PFSVMTVLIFIS
+104 PFAAVTVLIFIS
-116 PFGSFNSKPAS
+116 PVS
-127 GTAVWLNNGFLL
+127 GESWINNGFLL

-154 PYNALLPELGRDP
+154 PYNAMLPELGRDP

-179 TFFIGNAIS
+179 TFFAGNAIS

-194 AGFMR
+194 AGIFR
-199 GSLGYA
+199 DSLGYA

-228 GIKES
+228 GIKEK
-233 DYVDTTPSDTP
+233 DYIDTTPSDTP
-244 AFASLSKTFR
+244 AFSSLSKTFR
-254 NGEFRKFVF
+254 NREFRKFVA

-283 VSLIGLDSGKTFLL
+283 VTLIGLDSGKTFLL
-297 FATMTGMSLVFYAP
+297 FAAMTVMSLVFYAP
-311 VNILAKRLGKKKLVI
+311 VNFLAKKMGKKKLVI
-326 FAFVFFSCVFA
+326 FAFVFFSMVFLY
-337 FTAFAGK
+337 TAFAGK
-344 LGMGKMANGIAIAVL
+344 LGMPKMVNGISISVL
-359 ASIPMAILGI
+359 ASVPMAILGI

-400 AMKMG
+400 AMKLG

-416 KGIGENG
+416 KHIGEDG

-428 TAGVAAVLCLIGGII
+428 TAAVAAVLCLIGGII
-443 LALYNEK
+443 LGLYKENE
-450 KVTDI
+450 VTGV
-455 IAEGK
+455 IAQDLEK
-460 GEEENA
+460 RNSEETAGE

>member
-1 MKKKIT
+1 MKKIT
-7 NKVLWIFAI
+7 NKVLWTFAI

-37 PEGSEI
+37 PENSEI
-43 KLGQKYFIMQ
+43 ELGQSYFITQ
-53 GAIFLGLT
+53 GSIFLGLT
-61 VIGLITAAGR
+61 VIGIITAVGR

-98 MRAIAI
+98 MRAIAV
-104 PFSVMTVLIFIS
+104 PFAIVTVLIFVS
-116 PFGSFNSKPAS
+116 PAGAFGGSPEGGGAW
-127 GTAVWLNNGFLL
+127 VNNGFLL
-139 VTLLLFYLFM
+139 VMLLLFYLFM

-179 TFFIGNAIS
+179 TFFAGNAIS

-194 AGFMR
+194 AGIFR
-199 GSLGYA
+199 DSLGYA
-205 NSFRVTIGIL
+205 NSFRITIGIL

-228 GIKES
+228 GIKEK

-254 NGEFRKFVF
+254 NKEFRKFVA

-283 VSLIGLDSGKTFLL
+283 TSLIGLDADKTFML
-297 FATMTGMSLVFYAP
+297 FAIMTVMSLVFYAP
-311 VNILAKRLGKKKLVI
+311 VNILAKKLGKKKLVMA
-326 FAFVFFSCVFA
+326 AFIFFSMVFL

-344 LGMGKMANGIAIAVL
+344 LGLPKMVNGVMIAVL
-359 ASIPMAILGI
+359 ASVPMAVLGI

-400 AMKMG
+400 AMKLG

-423 FGLRL
+423 LGLRI
-428 TAGVAAVLCLIGGII
+428 TAAAAAVLCLIGGLI
-443 LALYNEK
+443 LGMYKEK
-450 KVTDI
+450 EVTGV
-455 IAEGK
+455 IAENIK
-460 GEEENA
+460 KNEE